1 MNSFKVDNDGTLI
14 EYRGEQKHFTVLKD
28 GDVVAN
34 ITSFYKN
41 SIQTVFVPGETI
53 RKIGFYAFKDC
64 SSLKTIYLEEGVH
77 ALEMG
82 CFWHCNLEEVYFPH
96 SLKQVSPDAFPVRSE
111 KVTVHVEYVAGLWSA
126 LRAKK
131 WLIRNV
137 DKELFNRYAG
147 VLIAMKLAYKRVI
160 NLVLHIR
167 NDVKDQE
174 FNGFPVDCQVVIE
187 EDIPSASRIFQ
198 CSAISK
204 VMIGKNAQIL
214 NPDVFSGGNEY
225 YEDTSLEEFAVD
237 PQNNSYY
244 CIDGVL
250 FNAKN
255 ELVRYPQMKLMDK
268 NTYYVPAGTTAIC
281 DGAFSWAYGLE
292 NIYIGPD
299 VEIRCNSFANTPKL
313 DKVYRET
320 GGCSF

>member
-1 MNSFKVDNDGTLI
+1 MMNNGFRIDNDGNLV
-14 EYRGEQKHFTVLKD
+14 EYLGEPKRFTVFRD
-28 GDVVAN
+28 GDIVAKISSYFKDN
-34 ITSFYKN
+34 L
-41 SIQTVFVPGETI
+41 QTVTVPGYV

-64 SSLKTIYLEEGVH
+64 SLKTIYFEEGVQS
-77 ALEMG
+77 LELG
-82 CFWHCNLEEVYFPH
+82 CFWHCDCLEDIYFPH
-96 SLKQVSPDAFPVRSE
+96 SLKQVSPDAFPVRRE
-111 KVTVHVEYVAGLWSA
+111 KVAVHVDYVAGLWPA

-137 DKELFNRYAG
+137 DKELFDRYAG
-147 VLIAMKLAYKRVI
+147 VLIAMKLAYKKAI
-160 NLVLHIR
+160 KLVLHIR
-167 NDVKDQE
+167 SDVKDNE
-174 FNGFPVDCQVVIE
+174 FNGFPVDCQAVIE

-204 VMIGKNAQIL
+204 VTIGRNVQVL

-225 YEDTSLEEFAVD
+225 YEDTSLEEFSVD

-244 CIDGVL
+244 CLDGVL
-250 FNAKN
+250 FNAKD
-255 ELVRYPQMKLMDK
+255 ELVRFPQMKLMDK
-268 NTYYVPAGTTAIC
+268 NTYYVPTGTTAIC

-320 GGCSF
+320 GG

>member
-1 MNSFKVDNDGTLI
+1 MMNNGFRVDKDGTLI
-14 EYRGEQKHFTVLKD
+14 EYLGTPKNFTVIRD
-28 GDVVAN
+28 GDVVAKISSYFKDN
-34 ITSFYKN
+34 
-41 SIQTVFVPGETI
+41 IQTVTVPRTV

-64 SSLKTIYLEEGVH
+64 SSLKTIHLEEGIH
-77 ALEMG
+77 TLEMG
-82 CFWHCNLEEVYFPH
+82 CFWHCDNLEKVYFPH
-96 SLKQVSPDAFPVRSE
+96 SLKQVSPDAFPVRGE
-111 KVTVHVEYVAGLWSA
+111 KVTVHVDYVAGLWPA

-137 DKELFNRYAG
+137 DKELFDRYAG
-147 VLIAMKLAYKRVI
+147 VLIAMKLAYKRAI
-160 NLVLHIR
+160 NLVLHIKS
-167 NDVKDQE
+167 DVNDQE

-187 EDIPSASRIFQ
+187 EDIPTASRIFQ

-204 VMIGKNAQIL
+204 VTVGKNVQML

-244 CIDGVL
+244 CLDGVL

-255 ELVRYPQMKLMDK
+255 ELVRFPQMKLMDK

-292 NIYIGPD
+292 NLYIGPD
-299 VEIRCNSFANTPKL
+299 VEIRCNSFANMPKL
-313 DKVYRET
+313 DRVYRET
-320 GGCSF
+320 GG